1 MTGPQPEVLIIGGG
15 IVGICSAL
23 SLAERGVPVR
33 LIDQEEPGQGASMG
47 NAGVISP
54 FSVIPN
60 ATPGIWAHIPG
71 WLLNPEG
78 PVSVRP
84 GYLPRLLPWGLRF
97 LRHGREAEV
106 RRISAAMDALNHD
119 NIDLFRQHLQ
129 GTGHE
134 GLIRDS
140 AYVYAYRDPAKAR
153 LDTLDNDLRRAVGG
167 VVERWDSAE
176 LHRQEP
182 ALSGEFRAAI
192 ALHGQARATS
202 PGRICAVLADKLR
215 SLGGVVERATVRAL
229 NRRDTGW
236 QVETDAGPFT
246 AERVVLAAGAWSARL
261 LEPLGLNLP
270 LEAERGYHVVFP
282 DPGVALNNSVMD
294 IDHKFVASSMD
305 MGLRAAGTAE
315 FSGLDRPPN
324 PRRIQAIVKNARKLC
339 PDLRGDEA
347 QTWSGVRPSF
357 PDSLPVI
364 GELPGL
370 PGLIGAFGHSHWGFM
385 MGPRTG
391 RIVADL
397 ASGAPTNIDLSPYS
411 AARFRHAG

>member
-1 MTGPQPEVLIIGGG
+1 MTAPKPEVLIIGGG
-15 IVGICSAL
+15 IIGICSAL

-33 LIDQEEPGQGASMG
+33 LIDRDEPGQGASMG

-54 FSVIPN
+54 YSVIPN

-84 GYLPRLLPWGLRF
+84 RYLPRLLPWGVRF
-97 LRHGREAEV
+97 LRHGREGEV

-119 NIDLFRQHLQ
+119 NVDLFRQHLQ

-167 VVERWDSAE
+167 VVERWDAAE
-176 LHRQEP
+176 LRRQEP
-182 ALSGEFRAAI
+182 ALSDEFTAAI
-192 ALHGQARATS
+192 ALQGQARATS
-202 PGRICAVLADKLR
+202 PGRIGAVLADKLR
-215 SLGGVVERATVRAL
+215 GLGGQIERATVRAL
-229 NRRDTGW
+229 HKCDAGW
-236 QVETDAGPFT
+236 RVQTDAGAFT
-246 AERVVLAAGAWSARL
+246 AEKVVLAAGAWSARL
-261 LEPLGLNLP
+261 LAPLGLHLP

-282 DPGVALNNSVMD
+282 DPGVLLNNSVMD

-315 FSGLDRPPN
+315 FSGLDSPPN
-324 PRRIQAIVKNARKLC
+324 PRRIKAIVKHARKLC
-339 PDLRGDEA
+339 PDLRAEGA

-397 ASGAPTNIDLSPYS
+397 ATGAPPNMDLSAYG
-411 AARFRHAG
+411 AGRFLRAG